1 MSIVRFLLLNYSF
14 PLFDLLCH
22 EFGCMHIIY
31 YMLRLT
37 TYIAYA
43 NGSAARSDTCIFLTF
58 SPVCRRLPFF
68 PYFRYQFAKIIF
80 RFTFSHSLLSI
91 FFLILGLCVC
101 ARAFFPVSYH
111 ATFLCSIMFSSQ
123 YCKFILICSYCFAT
137 YVHLRYCCYYCGCRL
152 TFVLGA
158 KVASFNLDKNHI
170 CRSIVCFACFEC
182 LKWAKWID
190 RFSAIQW
197 IPKTVTSVIHFGISK
212 HQ

>member
-91 FFLILGLCVC
+91 FFLILGLCV
-101 ARAFFPVSYH
+101 RALFSLFRIMRPSFVR
-111 ATFLCSIMFSSQ
+111 LCSVHNIVNLYWFAAIASQ
-123 YCKFILICSYCFAT
+123 RTFI
-137 YVHLRYCCYYCGCRL
+137 
-152 TFVLGA
+152 FVIA
-158 KVASFNLDKNHI
+158 AIIVVAGWLLCWVQKLFH
-170 CRSIVCFACFEC
+170 SI
-182 LKWAKWID
+182 
-190 RFSAIQW
+190 
-197 IPKTVTSVIHFGISK
+197 
-212 HQ
+212 